1 MLGDD
6 LETDIKAAQKLGG
19 TAILIYT
26 GKTSFPLCADEKI
39 KPDYE
44 ASNLYDVIKILNGLG

>member
-6 LETDIKAAQKLGG
+6 LETDIIGAQKAGG
-19 TAILIYT
+19 KGILIYT
-26 GKTSFPLCADEKI
+26 GKTTYPLDKNSTI

-44 ASNLYDVIKILNGLG
+44 VKNLTEIIELLRYPD